1 MITNII
7 KSAVTT
13 VLLLFTIS
21 NVNAQS
27 LDSLFNGS
35 KNGGALPVEEAF
47 PIDIL
52 ENKDNINL
60 IVDVV
65 SGHYLYTDK
74 IEVTINNEMKDI
86 KIPNTEFIY
95 DEFFG
100 KVEIVKYGFGLDFD
114 YGTEDKEI
122 NFKLDYQGCSK
133 VENIC
138 YPPTLIEKTFKNP
151 NYIESVKKEQ
161 VVKAKE
167 VEKIKIED
175 KLNGNIVNDI
185 YNLAT
190 TNSIK
195 TITDFL
201 NNNNNTFFVSLIFI
215 GMGFFIAFTPC
226 IYPLMPIIVASTSKA
241 KNKKIASLSYVFGMI
256 MAYSSIGLM
265 VGFLN
270 LNMQILTQNP
280 IFTYGISI
288 FLILAGFFTLG
299 YFNNLIPNSMNNKL
313 NEKIMNIEEDK
324 YSNQAIIG
332 FLSTL
337 IVSPCSIAPLLGVL
351 VFISQMNAPFYG
363 SYLLGMLGLGIGI
376 PLFLLSTSLSK
387 FLPKN
392 GAWMNEV
399 KNLIAVV
406 MFIMATY
413 LMSRQLG
420 DNLVNISYSLIAFF
434 YGSYLLGLNMKYK
447 FGLIL
452 MISSV
457 LFLFKTNFAENNKQ
471 NLQQISTNET
481 KLNYTIVEDIDT
493 LNELIISTNK
503 PVFVDFYADWC
514 ITCVRLENNVLNK
527 KNVINYLNDNFLMLK
542 IDLTKI
548 SKSEKELMKERSILA
563 VPYYLF
569 VNKEKKET
577 IYTGELS
584 KDNFLKVL
592 NLTNK

>member
-1 MITNII
+1 MIKKRI
-7 KSAVTT
+7 KKTLTT
-13 VLLLFTIS
+13 VLLLFTTLSI
-21 NVNAQS
+21 NAQS

-35 KNGGALPVEEAF
+35 RSGGALPVEEAF
-47 PIDIL
+47 PIEIL

-60 IVDVV
+60 IVEIV
-65 SGHYLYTDK
+65 SGHYLYKDK
-74 IEVTINNEMKDI
+74 MEVKINNEVKKI
-86 KIPNTEFIY
+86 KIPNTDFIH

-100 KVEIVKYGFGLDFD
+100 NVEIIKYGFGLNFD
-114 YGTEDKEI
+114 YGTENEEI
-122 NFKLDYQGCSK
+122 DFKLSYQGCSK
-133 VENIC
+133 IENIC
-138 YPPTLIEKTFKNP
+138 YPPTSIEKTFKNP
-151 NYIESVKKEQ
+151 NYIKSFKEDE
-161 VVKAKE
+161 VVEAKE
-167 VEKIKIED
+167 VQKIKVED
-175 KLNGNIVNDI
+175 KLNGNIANDI

-190 TNSIK
+190 TNSIQ

-201 NNNNNTFFVSLIFI
+201 NNNNNTLFVSLIFI

-280 IFTYGISI
+280 IFIYGISI

-313 NEKIMNIEEDK
+313 NEKIMNIKEDK

-376 PLFLLSTSLSK
+376 PLFLLSTSLSR

-406 MFIMATY
+406 MFVMATY

-420 DNLVNISYSLIAFF
+420 ENLVNISYSLIAFF
-434 YGSYLLGLNMKYK
+434 LWDIFTRFKYE
-447 FGLIL
+447 I
-452 MISSV
+452 
-457 LFLFKTNFAENNKQ
+457 
-471 NLQQISTNET
+471 
-481 KLNYTIVEDIDT
+481 
-493 LNELIISTNK
+493 
-503 PVFVDFYADWC
+503 
-514 ITCVRLENNVLNK
+514 
-527 KNVINYLNDNFLMLK
+527 
-542 IDLTKI
+542 
-548 SKSEKELMKERSILA
+548 
-563 VPYYLF
+563 
-569 VNKEKKET
+569 
-577 IYTGELS
+577 
-584 KDNFLKVL
+584 
-592 NLTNK
+592 